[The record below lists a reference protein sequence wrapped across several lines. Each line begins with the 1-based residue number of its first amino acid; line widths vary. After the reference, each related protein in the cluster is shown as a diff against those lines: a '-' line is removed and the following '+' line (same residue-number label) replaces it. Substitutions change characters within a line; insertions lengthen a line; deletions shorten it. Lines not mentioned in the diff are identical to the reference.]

1 MRSRMCPTVISVRE
15 TVRFHSCT
23 IRPELLWTHVCRYSS
38 YCDTGCRLSVGGF
51 GLRHQLSHRFPR
63 ANVLGT
69 GYHVPQ
75 YQVCTFIIKFRPE
88 RARISLYTA
97 CGKGSGT
104 SRTISLGIWHLPNR
118 QSLRYIRLTY
128 YRAGVAWCIKYQQV
142 FFRWKLVGFQSQPWM
157 NQSDNSQTVPT
168 SKPFLGPSLEGC

>member
-1 MRSRMCPTVISVRE
+1 MVSSSEWVLGYHISNIPGGTTVQGHQYVKPHKKALFCYFRLASSPHAEQDVPYSNFSARDG
-15 TVRFHSCT
+15 TLPFMHNSTRTFMNPCL
-23 IRPELLWTHVCRYSS
+23 PLQQLLRY
-38 YCDTGCRLSVGGF
+38 RLSPFRRWF

-128 YRAGVAWCIKYQQV
+128 YRAGVA
-142 FFRWKLVGFQSQPWM
+142 
-157 NQSDNSQTVPT
+157 
-168 SKPFLGPSLEGC
+168 